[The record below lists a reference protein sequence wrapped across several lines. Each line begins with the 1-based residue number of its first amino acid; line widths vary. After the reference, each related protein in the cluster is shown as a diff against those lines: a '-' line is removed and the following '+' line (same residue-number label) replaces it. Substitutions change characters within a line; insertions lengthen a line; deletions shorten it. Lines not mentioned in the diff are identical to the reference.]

1 MFREN
6 VSARL
11 GKHAIKSSVTSGF
24 EFDEANSVASDDDER
39 RSPPPAAAAGAGSD
53 EHKQEH
59 ATHGTTDEEGDTRLD
74 ESNVT
79 YTGEAAEGG
88 GADMT
93 LPALQTMLHQAHLLP
108 LPLRAQAVHW
118 EHDHALRLY
127 PPPHV
132 LAVGESCSEY
142 TYTVEGT
149 RCFNPGSFAAA
160 GKFVVYYPHSGAIDM
175 SQL

>member
-24 EFDEANSVASDDDER
+24 EFDETHSVDSQDDADER
-39 RSPPPAAAAGAGSD
+39 SPAAAGAGG
-53 EHKQEH
+53 H
-59 ATHGTTDEEGDTRLD
+59 AGEEQGRQHAADADGDSRLD
-74 ESNVT
+74 ESGVT
-79 YTGEAAEGG
+79 LTGEAAEGG

-118 EHDHALRLY
+118 EHDHAMRLS

-149 RCFNPGSFAAA
+149 RCFNPGSFAGA